1 MNRENKALDSSSL
14 PDIKKVTLIYLLLE
28 MKNIYTQMIKRRKK
42 NLNIVKKIDTRKL
55 YNNNK
60 KWNFERA
67 KFEIIQKTTKKFK
80 E

>member
-42 NLNIVKKIDTRKL
+42 NLNIVKKIDTSKL
-55 YNNNK
+55 YNNSKN
-60 KWNFERA
+60 
-67 KFEIIQKTTKKFK
+67 
-80 E
+80 

>member
-42 NLNIVKKIDTRKL
+42 NLNIVKKIDTSKL

-60 KWNFERA
+60 N
-67 KFEIIQKTTKKFK
+67 
-80 E
+80 